1 MKHSSFSTASIVA
14 GVLYLTLSSMGA
26 GPKASCQMGGLE
38 NYKLLPKS
46 GERVPLDAD
55 HYFVYGFDKAPKLGT
70 AIMRVEIFARNGTRD
85 TTFVVRGD
93 VDMPSMRGAH
103 SIGSKQ
109 FSLSKKGVY
118 LLPVP
123 IAMPGEWEFRFTFE
137 KDGTAVFHGAH
148 RFEV

>member
-1 MKHSSFSTASIVA
+1 
-14 GVLYLTLSSMGA
+14 
-26 GPKASCQMGGLE
+26 MGGLE